1 MTQKVEIIYL
11 FDQKDVD
18 TKLEGVNFTKAED
31 FNLPQAV
38 IAVYENEHK
47 AVLHA
52 IDIRDHA
59 DNWQHYCKNVNVLY
73 IFVKK
78 DKLKIFKN
86 KKLSIIDIESFFYYF
101 NYIF

>member
-59 DNWQHYCKNVNVLY
+59 DNWQRYCKKRKRAVY
-73 IFVKK
+73 FREKK
-78 DKLKIFKN
+78 QAKN
-86 KKLSIIDIESFFYYF
+86 I
-101 NYIF
+101 